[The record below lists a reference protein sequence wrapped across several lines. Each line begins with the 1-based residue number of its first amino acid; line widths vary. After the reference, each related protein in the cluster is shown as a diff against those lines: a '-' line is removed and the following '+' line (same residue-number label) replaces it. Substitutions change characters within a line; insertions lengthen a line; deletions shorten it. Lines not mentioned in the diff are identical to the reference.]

1 MSRKTV
7 FVIGAGASSEVN
19 LPTGH
24 QLKEKIAQ
32 LLDIRFQHG
41 ISQISGDRT
50 ITDALR
56 ESTKYSSH
64 QNDELNSYLH
74 EAQHIGDA
82 LQLALSIDNFI
93 DQHRDN
99 EKIALCGKL
108 AIVKSIL
115 EAEGHSLLY
124 FKQDRIDSTISFKSL
139 EKTWYLNFFRLL
151 TENCQKDELKERF
164 DSITLII
171 FNYDRCVE
179 FFILKA
185 LQKTYKIDEKEA
197 ADLVKCLSIYHP
209 YGSVGLLPSL
219 ATNNTIAF
227 GQLPN
232 ANQLLALAQQIKT
245 FTEGTDPKSSDIQE
259 IKEHMA
265 RATHLCFIGF
275 AFHKLNMNLITPASE
290 IKNAPIVRC
299 FATAYGVSD
308 SNKEEI
314 SQKIS
319 SLYSNHEVS
328 VKIKS
333 LKCNKFFNEFWNNL
347 TF

>member
-19 LPTGH
+19 LPTGR

-32 LLDIRFQHG
+32 LLDIRFDIH
-41 ISQISGDRT
+41 QISGDRT
-50 ITDALR
+50 IMDALR
-56 ESTKYSSH
+56 EFTKNANH
-64 QNDELNSYLH
+64 QTDELNSYLY
-74 EAQHIGDA
+74 EAWHIGDA

-124 FKQDRIDSTISFKSL
+124 FKQDRTDSTINFKNL
-139 EKTWYLNFFRLL
+139 EKTWYLDFFRLL
-151 TENCQKDELKERF
+151 TENCQKNELKERF
-164 DSITLII
+164 ESITLII

-179 FFILKA
+179 FFMLKA
-185 LQKTYKIDEKEA
+185 LQKTYRINENEA

-232 ANQLLALAQQIKT
+232 ASQLLALAQQIKT
-245 FTEGTDPKSSDIQE
+245 FTEGTDPSSSDIVKIRE
-259 IKEHMA
+259 SMA
-265 RATHLCFIGF
+265 KASHIAFMGF
-275 AFHKLNMNLITPASE
+275 AFRKLNMNLIAPTAG
-290 IKNAPIVRC
+290 IKGPNVVRC
-299 FATAYGVSD
+299 FASAHEVSD
-308 SNKEEI
+308 SNIDEI
-314 SQKIS
+314 SQKLS
-319 SLYSNHEVS
+319 LLYSAPEVG
-328 VKIKS
+328 VKIKN
-333 LKCNKFFNEFWNNL
+333 LRCNAFFNEFWNSL

>member
-1 MSRKTV
+1 MQRKTV
-7 FVIGAGASSEVN
+7 FVIGAGASSEAN
-19 LPTGH
+19 LPTGYE
-24 QLKEKIAQ
+24 LKEKISK
-32 LLDIRFQHG
+32 LLDIRFDWDK
-41 ISQISGDRT
+41 QISGDRT
-50 ITDALR
+50 ITDSLR
-56 ESTKYSSH
+56 ELTKGTIH
-64 QNDELNSYLH
+64 QNDAINSYLL

-115 EAEGHSLLY
+115 EAEGKSLLY
-124 FKQDRIDSTISFKSL
+124 FKQDRIDSTINFDSL

-151 TENCQKDELKERF
+151 TENCQKNELKERF
-164 DSITLII
+164 ESITLII

-179 FFILKA
+179 FFMLKA
-185 LQKTYKIDEKEA
+185 LQKNYKIDENEA

-209 YGSVGLLPSL
+209 YGSVGSLPYISS
-219 ATNNTIAF
+219 TDIIPF
-227 GQLPN
+227 GQQPN
-232 ANQLLALAQQIKT
+232 GQQLLSLVKQIKT
-245 FTEGTDPKSSDIQE
+245 FAEGTDPKSSDIQE

-265 RATHLCFIGF
+265 RATHLSFIGF
-275 AFHKLNMNLITPASE
+275 AFHKLNMNLITPASK
-290 IKNAPIVRC
+290 IKNAPIVKC

-319 SLYSNHEVS
+319 SLYSNHEVG

-333 LKCNKFFNEFWNNL
+333 LKCNEFFNEFWNNL